1 MKKSYRLLQRIED
14 QEGEEV
20 EIEEEEGDIVRHADA
35 RNALQLAALYIEQQN
50 ASAAVDVIFI
60 KKQRDNAFKKTME
73 QN

>member
-20 EIEEEEGDIVRHADA
+20 EIEEEGDIVRHADA